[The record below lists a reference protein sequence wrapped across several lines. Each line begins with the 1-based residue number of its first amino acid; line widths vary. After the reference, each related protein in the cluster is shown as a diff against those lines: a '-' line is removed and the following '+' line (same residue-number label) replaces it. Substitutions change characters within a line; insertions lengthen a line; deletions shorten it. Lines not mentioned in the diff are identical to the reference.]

1 MMQLGITNLKD
12 PSLVERKH
20 IGDNSRRNKP
30 HDPSP
35 LPDSFRDELPPA
47 IVDFFLFIRFTMN
60 GGPSGFNNAPVTRA
74 FVITTALFTVFFG
87 IRGGGGGSSKL
98 ALSYQD
104 VFEKFR
110 IWKLIISNFAF
121 SSTPELFFGVYLLY
135 YFRVFERQIG
145 SNKHSVFILFS
156 GFVSLILQ
164 TIVLSLFKDPTAN
177 LLTSGPYALRI
188 ALWRVFIL
196 FSGFVSLILQTIV
209 LSLFKDSSAN
219 LLTSGPYA
227 LIFASF
233 VPFCLDIPVSKRF
246 NVFGLHFSD
255 KSFIYL
261 AGVQLLL
268 SSWKRSMLPGICGI
282 IAGSLYRL
290 NIFGIRKAKL
300 PGIIASFFSRM
311 SLPSSSSHSQAP
323 RRTSPSLGRQAV
335 RSYQAPI
342 PSSIEPSEEA
352 IATLVSMGFDQNA
365 ARQALVHARNDV
377 NAATNIL
384 LEAHSH

>member
-1 MMQLGITNLKD
+1 
-12 PSLVERKH
+12 
-20 IGDNSRRNKP
+20 
-30 HDPSP
+30 
-35 LPDSFRDELPPA
+35 
-47 IVDFFLFIRFTMN
+47 MN
-60 GGPSGFNNAPVTRA
+60 GGPSGFSYAPSLNNPSPPLIRSNYCNFPSWVFDLTIESFQLFADNAPVTRA
-74 FVITTALFTVFFG
+74 FVITSVLFTVFFG
-87 IRGGGGGSSKL
+87 IRGGGGGSSSKL

-110 IWKLIISNFAF
+110 IWKLIKSSFAF
-121 SSTPELFFGVYLLY
+121 SSTSELLFGVYLLY

-164 TIVLSLFKDPTAN
+164 TLVLSLFK
-177 LLTSGPYALRI
+177 
-188 ALWRVFIL
+188 
-196 FSGFVSLILQTIV
+196 
-209 LSLFKDSSAN
+209 AN

-233 VPFCLDIPVSKRF
+233 VPFYLDIPVSKRF

-300 PGIIASFFSRM
+300 PGFIASFFSRM

>member
-1 MMQLGITNLKD
+1 
-12 PSLVERKH
+12 
-20 IGDNSRRNKP
+20 
-30 HDPSP
+30 
-35 LPDSFRDELPPA
+35 
-47 IVDFFLFIRFTMN
+47 MN

-74 FVITTALFTVFFG
+74 FVITSALFTVFFG
-87 IRGGGGGSSKL
+87 IRGGGSSKL
-98 ALSYQD
+98 GLSYQD
-104 VFEKFR
+104 IFDKFK
-110 IWKLIISNFAF
+110 IWKLIKSNFAF
-121 SSTPELFFGVYLLY
+121 SSTPELFFGVFLLY

-177 LLTSGPYALRI
+177 LLTSGPYAL
-188 ALWRVFIL
+188 
-196 FSGFVSLILQTIV
+196 
-209 LSLFKDSSAN
+209 
-219 LLTSGPYA
+219 
-227 LIFASF
+227 IFASF
-233 VPFCLDIPVSKRF
+233 VPFYLDIPVTKRF
-246 NVFGLHFSD
+246 NVFGAHFSD

-290 NIFGIRKAKL
+290 NIFGIRKAKI
-300 PGIIASFFSRM
+300 PEFIASFFSRM
-311 SLPSSSSHSQAP
+311 SSSSHSQAPP

-335 RSYQAPI
+335 RSYQAPV
-342 PSSIEPSEEA
+342 PTSIEPSEEA

-384 LEAHSH
+384 LESHSH

>member
-1 MMQLGITNLKD
+1 MGFRFND
-12 PSLVERKH
+12 RK
-20 IGDNSRRNKP
+20 
-30 HDPSP
+30 
-35 LPDSFRDELPPA
+35 FRTFAD
-47 IVDFFLFIRFTMN
+47 
-60 GGPSGFNNAPVTRA
+60 NAPVTRA
-74 FVITTALFTVFFG
+74 FVITSVLFTVFFG
-87 IRGGGGGSSKL
+87 IRGGGGSSSKL

-104 VFEKFR
+104 IFEKFR
-110 IWKLIISNFAF
+110 IWKLIKSSFAF
-121 SSTPELFFGVYLLY
+121 SSTPELLFGVYLLY

-164 TIVLSLFKDPTAN
+164 TIVLSLFRDT
-177 LLTSGPYALRI
+177 
-188 ALWRVFIL
+188 
-196 FSGFVSLILQTIV
+196 
-209 LSLFKDSSAN
+209 SAN

-233 VPFCLDIPVSKRF
+233 VPFYLDIPVSKRF

-268 SSWKRSMLPGICGI
+268 SSWKRSMLPGLCGI

-300 PGIIASFFSRM
+300 PWFIASFFSRM

-335 RSYQAPI
+335 RSFQAPI